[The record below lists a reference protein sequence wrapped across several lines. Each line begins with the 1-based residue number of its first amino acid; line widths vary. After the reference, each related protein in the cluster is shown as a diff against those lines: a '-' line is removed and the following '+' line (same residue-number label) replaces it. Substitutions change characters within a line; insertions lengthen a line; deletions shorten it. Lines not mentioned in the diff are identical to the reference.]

1 MKKDF
6 KELIEESK
14 RSLEKVENKIESL
27 SENFSEEVN
36 EFWSDL
42 KKHLSGVEDKL
53 KNSYD
58 HFEDEAELKG
68 HLGIME
74 AHDKI
79 EKLKETT
86 QEFTYKVSNNVQEE
100 LDMAT
105 LRAHLAKMEGEDL
118 WTEKQKE
125 LSLMYDESKV
135 EVEKLA
141 KKSLE
146 EINHV
151 FLKLTEIV

>member
-6 KELIEESK
+6 KELITESK

-27 SENFSEEVN
+27 SEDFSEEVN

-74 AHDKI
+74 AHDTI

-105 LRAHLAKMEGEDL
+105 LRAHLVKMEGEDL

>member
-1 MKKDF
+1 MKKEF
-6 KELIEESK
+6 KELITESK
-14 RSLEKVENKIESL
+14 KSLEKVEDKIESL
-27 SENFSEEVN
+27 SENFSEEVS

-42 KKHLSGVEDKL
+42 KKHLSGVEGKL
-53 KNSYD
+53 KDAYG
-58 HFEDEAELKG
+58 HFEDDAELKG

-74 AHDKI
+74 AHDRI

-86 QEFTYKVSNNVQEE
+86 HEFTYKVSNNTQEE
-100 LDMAT
+100 LDMVT
-105 LRAHLAKMEGEDL
+105 LRAHLAKMEAEDL
-118 WTEKQKE
+118 WTEKAKE
-125 LSLMYDESKV
+125 LSHMYEESKV

>member
-1 MKKDF
+1 MKKEF
-6 KELIEESK
+6 KELITESK
-14 RSLEKVENKIESL
+14 KSLEKVEDKIESL
-27 SENFSEEVN
+27 SENFNEEVS

-42 KKHLSGVEDKL
+42 KKHLSGVESKL
-53 KNSYD
+53 KDAYE
-58 HFEDEAELKG
+58 HVEDEAELKG

-74 AHDKI
+74 ARDKI

-86 QEFTYKVSNNVQEE
+86 HEFTYKVSNNVQEE
-100 LDMAT
+100 LDIVA
-105 LRAHLAKMEGEDL
+105 LRAHLAKMESEDL
-118 WTEKQKE
+118 WTEKQKD

-141 KKSLE
+141 KESLK